1 MAGKYLR
8 GQTWYLTWVE
18 GKRQIRQRLGPV
30 TEAEAETAR
39 IAREQARG
47 HIALAGPQFLTYALT
62 YGQWHSQE
70 YPDSYYR
77 VEQILRQHLIPYF
90 KRRPLLTLTTDL
102 VDDYKHRRF
111 ADGAAA
117 GTIIKEIR
125 TLKAMLNRAVET
137 AVISHN
143 PIQHAKA
150 PKDLT
155 SRPPR
160 WYTKEELGLI
170 YATELAIPR
179 ETTQEDAELHRQYR
193 WSWQL
198 MVNSGMRRGEAI
210 QLKWEHIGHD
220 ELRIVSEP
228 GARTKS
234 GKWRVIPITKGAA
247 EAIEALRRPRPFV
260 LPQVT
265 PFSLTRAFSRTLGRA
280 DLTGSVHA
288 LRHTFCSQLVQAGI
302 PLRTVQVLAG
312 HSSIRITEKYA
323 HLAPSSLREAIVN
336 LQL

>member
-8 GQTWYLTWVE
+8 GQTWYITWVE
-18 GKRQIRQRLGPV
+18 GRRQIRQRLGPV
-30 TEAEAETAR
+30 TEAEAEAAR
-39 IAREQARG
+39 VAREQARG
-47 HIALAGPQFLTYALT
+47 HAALAGPQFLTYAVT

-90 KRRPLLTLTTDL
+90 KRRPLLALTIDL
-102 VDDYKHRRF
+102 VDDYKRQRF
-111 ADGAAA
+111 TDGAAA

-125 TLKAMLNRAVET
+125 TLKALLNHAVET
-137 AVISHN
+137 GVITHN
-143 PIQHAKA
+143 PVQYAKA
-150 PKDLT
+150 PRDLA

-170 YATELAIPR
+170 YATELTIPK
-179 ETTQEDAELHRQYR
+179 EATTEDAELHRQYR

-210 QLKWEHIGHD
+210 QLKWADIGQD

-234 GKWRVIPITKGAA
+234 GKWRVVPITQGAA
-247 EAIEALRRPRPFV
+247 EAIESLRRPREFV

-265 PFSLTRAFSRTLGRA
+265 PYSLTRAFSRTLGRA
-280 DLTGSVHA
+280 ELTGSVHA

-323 HLAPSSLREAIVN
+323 HLAPSSLRDAIVG
-336 LQL
+336 LRL

>member
-30 TEAEAETAR
+30 TETEAETAR

-47 HIALAGPQFLTYALT
+47 HIALAGPQFLTYAIT

-90 KRRPLLTLTTDL
+90 K
-102 VDDYKHRRF
+102 
-111 ADGAAA
+111 
-117 GTIIKEIR
+117 
-125 TLKAMLNRAVET
+125 
-137 AVISHN
+137 
-143 PIQHAKA
+143 
-150 PKDLT
+150 
-155 SRPPR
+155 
-160 WYTKEELGLI
+160 
-170 YATELAIPR
+170 
-179 ETTQEDAELHRQYR
+179 
-193 WSWQL
+193 
-198 MVNSGMRRGEAI
+198 
-210 QLKWEHIGHD
+210 
-220 ELRIVSEP
+220 
-228 GARTKS
+228 
-234 GKWRVIPITKGAA
+234 
-247 EAIEALRRPRPFV
+247 RRPRPFV

-323 HLAPSSLREAIVN
+323 HLAPSSLRDAIMQIS
-336 LQL
+336 L